1 MYRGCIGAMM
11 SQVVSFPG
19 PTHPERERVACKIFW
34 KLQFFLQLTTYCR
47 GKKWYCNFA
56 VFSPLC
62 EQLCL
67 SAEGGVVV
75 DNEMRSNLP
84 DVYAAGDVCSANWDH
99 SQLWFQVRSLYGVYK
114 VLLVCYNYV
123 HGEVDELL
131 M

>member
-1 MYRGCIGAMM
+1 MVLYYHTF
-11 SQVVSFPG
+11 V
-19 PTHPERERVACKIFW
+19 
-34 KLQFFLQLTTYCR
+34 
-47 GKKWYCNFA
+47 

-99 SQLWFQVRSLYGVYK
+99 SQLWFQVRSLYRVLKVPVPGVDGSVGTCMMERVDVICSWRGRGVSYVS
-114 VLLVCYNYV
+114 VLHVYA
-123 HGEVDELL
+123 

>member
-1 MYRGCIGAMM
+1 MVLY
-11 SQVVSFPG
+11 
-19 PTHPERERVACKIFW
+19 
-34 KLQFFLQLTTYCR
+34 Y
-47 GKKWYCNFA
+47 YNFV

-114 VLLVCYNYV
+114 VLLVCYMFMV